1 MKQTLIALI
10 SIASIVSFWYVS
22 LKENYAYKH
31 EDCHLP
37 QLIYSENNI
46 QKVFFFLIY
55 DGHEFR
61 DGARLRDNFSIP
73 RTVFD
78 WVRFS
83 RRIS

>member
-46 QKVFFFLIY
+46 QKVFFF
-55 DGHEFR
+55 FN
-61 DGARLRDNFSIP
+61 LR
-73 RTVFD
+73 RT
-78 WVRFS
+78 
-83 RRIS
+83 